1 MISRV
6 KDKNLNL
13 LNKFRHKEQTDLDM
27 LNSRADALL
36 ITRAIQA
43 LPFFVLLIK
52 QKNYGKQGL
61 FFKLTSVAIANFT
74 IGLLNL

>member
-1 MISRV
+1 
-6 KDKNLNL
+6 
-13 LNKFRHKEQTDLDM
+13 M

-52 QKNYGKQGL
+52 EKNYGNMDSYLSLYIRGNCK
-61 FFKLTSVAIANFT
+61 FS